1 MKRRRKKLMVII
13 PVAVVCVAGAGTV
26 GYFKVAHTKP
36 AQNVTVQAQSA
47 EAKKG
52 NLSKTIVGTGNLELA
67 EAEDQDAPSGL
78 EISEVMVESGDE
90 VKEGDVLA
98 VVDESSILEAMEQVQ
113 EEISQLDESIQEY
126 QDSDEENVIESS
138 VSGRVKKINVS
149 AGSDV
154 SDTMVSDG
162 ALMVLSLDGKMAVS
176 LSGVSGVSAGDS
188 VTVTLSS
195 GAQVTGTVDSVSGKD
210 CVVTLTDNGT
220 TYGDKVTVTDSSG
233 QELGSG
239 ELTIHEPLEITGTSG
254 TVSAVDV
261 SENASVSEGT
271 TLLTLEGSANE
282 TQYQELLAKRE
293 ARTAT
298 LKKLIQLKADPEIKA
313 EISGTVQSV
322 NVSAGSSTTTDS
334 SGSSSGSSSSGSSG
348 SGKTVSQMSYVRSG
362 NDTTAG
368 NAVQLISLGSTT
380 ASEADTS
387 VVRCSDTGEAVSS
400 DNMTDISDSAVN
412 DQETGETE
420 EVISLQSDSEQ
431 EAEAVALSS
440 SDTDFSSDADGE
452 EDSSNED
459 TSETSTALQFAIATE
474 GSSTSSTLVIAAP
487 VTGQTPVTSVNA
499 SDGSYTGSVAWNPG
513 DDSFQEKTVYQA
525 VVSLTAG
532 DGYVFRSDS
541 ISAIALG
548 TVSGVSVSQDGKNMS
563 FQITFPET
571 AAQAEEIKKDDSGDG
586 KDPDPADNGENT
598 DDNKDHDA
606 DQSKDTDQITDGTNA
621 ASGNTSDQNS
631 SGSDSSDGK
640 STADNGTDSTS
651 ENNGT
656 DGAAAQSGNDSQT
669 GNNTASGNSAGTSAS
684 VNSASGTSAGASQ
697 TSDTQ
702 ETDSSTSGTELS
714 ASEYST
720 DVALFTISPDD
731 TMTLEVSVDELD
743 INSVEIGQEAVVT
756 FDAIED
762 EEFTGEVTEIGNT
775 ASVNGGVAKY
785 TVSVSV
791 PKDEEMKQ
799 GMNASATI
807 TIENRENVIT
817 IPVNALQEK
826 GDKVFVY
833 TEKDEDGN
841 LSGETEVTT
850 GLSDGTTVEITEGL
864 SEGDT
869 VYYNKSG
876 NTDSGSGNAS
886 GMPDGMGDFGDMSG
900 GPGGNSDSGNSGGP
914 GGNGGGPGGSGSSG
928 GNGGGTPPNM

>member
-1 MKRRRKKLMVII
+1 MAYLEVEGMKRRRKKIMLII
-13 PVAVVCVAGAGTV
+13 PAAVICVAGAGTV

-36 AQNVTVQAQSA
+36 VQNVTAQAQSA

-90 VKEGDVLA
+90 VKEGDALA

-113 EEISQLDESIQEY
+113 DEISQLDESIQEY

-149 AGSDV
+149 AGSDL
-154 SDTMVSDG
+154 SDIMVSDG

-195 GAQVTGTVDSVSGKD
+195 GTQVTGTVDSASGED

-220 TYGDKVTVTDSSG
+220 TYGDTVIVTDSSG

-254 TVSAVDV
+254 TVSAVNV

-334 SGSSSGSSSSGSSG
+334 SSGSSSGSSSSGSSG
-348 SGKTVSQMSYVRSG
+348 SGKTVSQMSYVVSG
-362 NDTTAG
+362 SDTTAG

-380 ASEADTS
+380 SIAAIEANVNAS
-387 VVRCSDTGEAVSS
+387 VVRCSDTGAAVSS
-400 DNMTDISDSAVN
+400 DSVTNIADSN
-412 DQETGETE
+412 LNSQETGETE
-420 EVISLQSDSEQ
+420 EIISLQTDTEQ
-431 EAEAVALSS
+431 QAEAVALAS
-440 SDTDFSSDADGE
+440 SDTDFSSDVGGE
-452 EDSSNED
+452 GDSSGEN
-459 TSETSTALQFAIATE
+459 TSETSTTLQFAIATE
-474 GSSTSSTLVIAAP
+474 GTSTASSLVIAAP
-487 VTGQTPVTSVNA
+487 VTGQTPVTSVSA
-499 SDGSYTGSVAWNPG
+499 TDGSYTGTVAWNPG

-525 VVSLTAG
+525 VVTLTAG
-532 DGYVFRSDS
+532 DGYVFQAGSVS
-541 ISAIALG
+541 GITLG
-548 TVSGVSVSQDGKNMS
+548 TVSGICVSQDGKSMS

-571 AAQAEEIKKDDSGDG
+571 AAETEDIKKDDSGDG
-586 KDPDPADNGENT
+586 KTSDSTDNGKNA
-598 DDNKDHDA
+598 DDNKDNDA
-606 DQSKDTDQITDGTNA
+606 DQITDRAAGQTGNNSGQNGTG
-621 ASGNTSDQNS
+621 STSSN
-631 SGSDSSDGK
+631 GKDSSD
-640 STADNGTDSTS
+640 NGTNSTS
-651 ENNGT
+651 ETNGNST
-656 DGAAAQSGNDSQT
+656 QSGNDQ
-669 GNNTASGNSAGTSAS
+669 SGNGAGTSA
-684 VNSASGTSAGASQ
+684 NNISGSSSGASQ
-697 TSDTQ
+697 TEDTQ
-702 ETDSSTSGTELS
+702 ETDSSASTSGTELS
-714 ASEYST
+714 TSEYST

-743 INSVEIGQEAVVT
+743 INSVEIGQEAAVT

-762 EEFTGEVTEIGNT
+762 KEFTGEVTEIGNT

-826 GDKVFVY
+826 GNKVFVY

-876 NTDSGSGNAS
+876 NTDSGSGNDS

-928 GNGGGTPPNM
+928 GNGGGTSPNM

>member
-36 AQNVTVQAQSA
+36 VQNVTVQAQSA

-176 LSGVSGVSAGDS
+176 LSGVSGVFVGDS

-195 GAQVTGTVDSVSGKD
+195 GTQVTGTVDSVSGKD

-220 TYGDKVTVTDSSG
+220 TYGDTVTVTDSSG

-254 TVSAVDV
+254 TVSAVNV

-334 SGSSSGSSSSGSSG
+334 SSGSSSGSSG
-348 SGKTVSQMSYVRSG
+348 SGKTVSQMSYVVSG
-362 NDTTAG
+362 S
-368 NAVQLISLGSTT
+368 V
-380 ASEADTS
+380 S
-387 VVRCSDTGEAVSS
+387 VVRCSDTGAAVSS
-400 DNMTDISDSAVN
+400 DSVTDISESDMNS
-412 DQETGETE
+412 QEAGET
-420 EVISLQSDSEQ
+420 DTEQ
-431 EAEAVALSS
+431 QTEIVALAS
-440 SDTDFSSDADGE
+440 SDAYFSSDVDGE
-452 EDSSNED
+452 EDSSGED
-459 TSETSTALQFAIATE
+459 TAETSTTLQFAIATE
-474 GSSTSSTLVIAAP
+474 GTSTASSLVIAAP
-487 VTGQTPVTSVNA
+487 VTGQMPVTSVSA
-499 SDGSYTGSVAWNPG
+499 TDGSYTGTVAWNPG
-513 DDSFQEKTVYQA
+513 DGSFQEKTVYQA
-525 VVSLTAG
+525 VVTLTAG
-532 DGYVFRSDS
+532 DGYVFQAGS
-541 ISAIALG
+541 ISQIALG
-548 TVSGVSVSQDGKNMS
+548 TVSGISVSQDGKSMS

-571 AAQAEEIKKDDSGDG
+571 AAAEDIKKDDSGNGNDSTTDG
-586 KDPDPADNGENT
+586 KST
-598 DDNKDHDA
+598 DDNKDNDA
-606 DQSKDTDQITDGTNA
+606 DQVTDGA
-621 ASGNTSDQNS
+621 DGQSGT
-631 SGSDSSDGK
+631 DS
-640 STADNGTDSTS
+640 ADNGTDS
-651 ENNGT
+651 
-656 DGAAAQSGNDSQT
+656 
-669 GNNTASGNSAGTSAS
+669 ASGNSGTDGNSTQSGNNQSGGSAASGNSGGTSVS
-684 VNSASGTSAGASQ
+684 DASGSSSSASQ
-697 TSDTQ
+697 TGDC
-702 ETDSSTSGTELS
+702 
-714 ASEYST
+714 
-720 DVALFTISPDD
+720 
-731 TMTLEVSVDELD
+731 
-743 INSVEIGQEAVVT
+743 QEAVVT

-807 TIENRENVIT
+807 TIENCENVIT

-876 NTDSGSGNAS
+876 NTDSGNGNDS

-914 GGNGGGPGGSGSSG
+914 GGNGGGPGGSGNSG

>member
-36 AQNVTVQAQSA
+36 VQNVTVQAQSA

-176 LSGVSGVSAGDS
+176 LSGVSGVSVGDS
-188 VTVTLSS
+188 VTVILSS
-195 GAQVTGTVDSVSGKD
+195 GTQVTGTVDSVSGKD

-220 TYGDKVTVTDSSG
+220 TYGDTVTVTDSSG

-254 TVSAVDV
+254 TVSAVNV

-334 SGSSSGSSSSGSSG
+334 SSGSSSGSSG
-348 SGKTVSQMSYVRSG
+348 SGKTVSQMSYVVSG
-362 NDTTAG
+362 S
-368 NAVQLISLGSTT
+368 V
-380 ASEADTS
+380 S
-387 VVRCSDTGEAVSS
+387 VVRCSDTGAAVSS
-400 DNMTDISDSAVN
+400 DSVTDISESDMNS
-412 DQETGETE
+412 QEAGET
-420 EVISLQSDSEQ
+420 DTEQ
-431 EAEAVALSS
+431 QTEIVALAS
-440 SDTDFSSDADGE
+440 SDAYFSSDVDGE
-452 EDSSNED
+452 EDSSGED
-459 TSETSTALQFAIATE
+459 TAETSTTLQFAIATE
-474 GSSTSSTLVIAAP
+474 GTSTASSLVIAAP
-487 VTGQTPVTSVNA
+487 VTGQMPVTSVSA
-499 SDGSYTGSVAWNPG
+499 TDGSYTGTVAWNPG
-513 DDSFQEKTVYQA
+513 DGSFQEKTVYQA
-525 VVSLTAG
+525 VVTLTAG
-532 DGYVFRSDS
+532 DGYVFQAGS
-541 ISAIALG
+541 ISQIVLG
-548 TVSGVSVSQDGKNMS
+548 TVSGISVSQDGKSMS

-571 AAQAEEIKKDDSGDG
+571 AAAEDIKKDDSGNGNDSTTDG
-586 KDPDPADNGENT
+586 KST
-598 DDNKDHDA
+598 DDNKDNDA
-606 DQSKDTDQITDGTNA
+606 DQVTDGA
-621 ASGNTSDQNS
+621 DGQSGT
-631 SGSDSSDGK
+631 DS
-640 STADNGTDSTS
+640 ADNGTDS
-651 ENNGT
+651 
-656 DGAAAQSGNDSQT
+656 
-669 GNNTASGNSAGTSAS
+669 ASGNSGTDGNSTQSGNNQSGGSAASGNSGGTSVS
-684 VNSASGTSAGASQ
+684 DASGSSSGASQ
-697 TSDTQ
+697 TGDSQ

-785 TVSVSV
+785 TVSISV

-876 NTDSGSGNAS
+876 NTDSGNGNDS

-914 GGNGGGPGGSGSSG
+914 GGSGNSG

>member
-36 AQNVTVQAQSA
+36 VQNVTVQAQSA

-162 ALMVLSLDGKMAVS
+162 ALMVLSLNGKMAVS
-176 LSGVSGVSAGDS
+176 LSGVSGVSVGDS

-195 GAQVTGTVDSVSGKD
+195 GTQVTGTVDSVSGKD

-220 TYGDKVTVTDSSG
+220 TYGDTVTVTDSSG

-254 TVSAVDV
+254 TVSAVNV

-334 SGSSSGSSSSGSSG
+334 SSGSSSGSSG
-348 SGKTVSQMSYVRSG
+348 SGKTVSQMSYVVSG
-362 NDTTAG
+362 S
-368 NAVQLISLGSTT
+368 V
-380 ASEADTS
+380 S
-387 VVRCSDTGEAVSS
+387 VVRCSDTGAAVSS
-400 DNMTDISDSAVN
+400 DSVTDISESDMNS
-412 DQETGETE
+412 QEAGET
-420 EVISLQSDSEQ
+420 DTEQ
-431 EAEAVALSS
+431 QTEIVALAS
-440 SDTDFSSDADGE
+440 SDAYFSSDVDGE
-452 EDSSNED
+452 EDSSGED
-459 TSETSTALQFAIATE
+459 TAETSTTLQFVIATE
-474 GSSTSSTLVIAAP
+474 GTSTASSLVIAAP
-487 VTGQTPVTSVNA
+487 VTGQMPVTSVSA
-499 SDGSYTGSVAWNPG
+499 TDGSYTGTVAWNPG
-513 DDSFQEKTVYQA
+513 DGSFQEKTVYQA
-525 VVSLTAG
+525 VVTLTAG
-532 DGYVFRSDS
+532 DGYVFQAGS
-541 ISAIALG
+541 ISQIALG
-548 TVSGVSVSQDGKNMS
+548 TVSGISVSQDGKSMS

-571 AAQAEEIKKDDSGDG
+571 AAAEDIKKDDSGNGNDSTTDG
-586 KDPDPADNGENT
+586 KST
-598 DDNKDHDA
+598 DDNKDNDA
-606 DQSKDTDQITDGTNA
+606 DQVTDGA
-621 ASGNTSDQNS
+621 DGQSGT
-631 SGSDSSDGK
+631 DS
-640 STADNGTDSTS
+640 ADNGTDS
-651 ENNGT
+651 
-656 DGAAAQSGNDSQT
+656 
-669 GNNTASGNSAGTSAS
+669 ASGNSGTDGNSTQSGNNQSGGSAASGNSGGTSVS
-684 VNSASGTSAGASQ
+684 DASGSSSGASQ
-697 TSDTQ
+697 TGDSQ

-876 NTDSGSGNAS
+876 NTDSGNGNDS

-900 GPGGNSDSGNSGGP
+900 GPGGNSDSGNSVGP
-914 GGNGGGPGGSGSSG
+914 GGNGGGPGGSGNSG

>member
-1 MKRRRKKLMVII
+1 MKRRRKKIMLII
-13 PVAVVCVAGAGTV
+13 PAAVICVAGAGTV

-36 AQNVTVQAQSA
+36 VQNVTAQAQSA

-113 EEISQLDESIQEY
+113 DEISQLDESIQEY

-149 AGSDV
+149 AGSDL
-154 SDTMVSDG
+154 SDIMVSDG

-195 GAQVTGTVDSVSGKD
+195 GTQVTGTVDSASGED

-220 TYGDKVTVTDSSG
+220 TYGDTVIVTDSSG

-254 TVSAVDV
+254 TVSAVNV
-261 SENASVSEGT
+261 SENANVSEGT

-334 SGSSSGSSSSGSSG
+334 SSGSSSGSSSSGSSG
-348 SGKTVSQMSYVRSG
+348 SGKTVSQMSYVVSG
-362 NDTTAG
+362 SDTTAG

-380 ASEADTS
+380 SIAAIEANVNASM
-387 VVRCSDTGEAVSS
+387 VRCSDTGAAVSS
-400 DNMTDISDSAVN
+400 DSVTNIADSN
-412 DQETGETE
+412 LNSQETGETE
-420 EVISLQSDSEQ
+420 EIISLQTDTEQ
-431 EAEAVALSS
+431 QAEAVALAS
-440 SDTDFSSDADGE
+440 SDTDFSSDVGGE
-452 EDSSNED
+452 GDSSGEN
-459 TSETSTALQFAIATE
+459 TSETSTTLQFAIATE
-474 GSSTSSTLVIAAP
+474 GTSTASSLVIAAP
-487 VTGQTPVTSVNA
+487 VTGQTPVTSVSA
-499 SDGSYTGSVAWNPG
+499 TDGSYTGTMAWNPG

-525 VVSLTAG
+525 VVTLTAG
-532 DGYVFRSDS
+532 DGYVFQAGSVS
-541 ISAIALG
+541 GITLG
-548 TVSGVSVSQDGKNMS
+548 TVSGICVSQDGKSMS

-571 AAQAEEIKKDDSGDG
+571 AAETEDIKKDDSGDG
-586 KDPDPADNGENT
+586 KTSDSTDNGKNA
-598 DDNKDHDA
+598 DDNKDNDA
-606 DQSKDTDQITDGTNA
+606 DQITDRAAGQTGNNSGQNGTG
-621 ASGNTSDQNS
+621 STSSN
-631 SGSDSSDGK
+631 GKDSSD
-640 STADNGTDSTS
+640 NGTNSTS
-651 ENNGT
+651 ETNGNST
-656 DGAAAQSGNDSQT
+656 QSGNDQ
-669 GNNTASGNSAGTSAS
+669 SGNGAGTSA
-684 VNSASGTSAGASQ
+684 NNISGSSSGASQ
-697 TSDTQ
+697 TEDTQ
-702 ETDSSTSGTELS
+702 ETDSSASTSGTELS
-714 ASEYST
+714 TSEYST

-743 INSVEIGQEAVVT
+743 INSVEIGQEAAVT

-762 EEFTGEVTEIGNT
+762 KEFTGEVTEIGNT

-817 IPVNALQEK
+817 IPINALQEK
-826 GDKVFVY
+826 GNKVFVY

-876 NTDSGSGNAS
+876 NTDSGSGNDS

>member
-36 AQNVTVQAQSA
+36 VQNVTVQAQSA

-176 LSGVSGVSAGDS
+176 LSGVSGVSVGDS

-195 GAQVTGTVDSVSGKD
+195 GTQVTGTVDSVSGKD

-220 TYGDKVTVTDSSG
+220 TYGDTVTVTDSSG

-254 TVSAVDV
+254 TVSAVNV

-334 SGSSSGSSSSGSSG
+334 SSGSSSGSSG
-348 SGKTVSQMSYVRSG
+348 SGKTVSQMSYVVSG
-362 NDTTAG
+362 S
-368 NAVQLISLGSTT
+368 V
-380 ASEADTS
+380 S
-387 VVRCSDTGEAVSS
+387 VVRCSDTGAAVSS
-400 DNMTDISDSAVN
+400 DSVTDISESDMNS
-412 DQETGETE
+412 QEAGET
-420 EVISLQSDSEQ
+420 DTEQ
-431 EAEAVALSS
+431 QTEIVALAS
-440 SDTDFSSDADGE
+440 SDAYFSSDVDGE
-452 EDSSNED
+452 EDSSGED
-459 TSETSTALQFAIATE
+459 TAETSTTLQFAIATE
-474 GSSTSSTLVIAAP
+474 GTSTASSLVIAAP
-487 VTGQTPVTSVNA
+487 VTGQMPVTSVSA
-499 SDGSYTGSVAWNPG
+499 TDGSYTGTVAWNPG
-513 DDSFQEKTVYQA
+513 DGSFQEKTVYQA
-525 VVSLTAG
+525 VVTLTAG
-532 DGYVFRSDS
+532 DGYVFQAGS
-541 ISAIALG
+541 ISQIALG
-548 TVSGVSVSQDGKNMS
+548 TVSGISVSQDGKSMS

-571 AAQAEEIKKDDSGDG
+571 AAAEDIKKDDSGNGNDSTTDG
-586 KDPDPADNGENT
+586 KST
-598 DDNKDHDA
+598 DDNKDNDA
-606 DQSKDTDQITDGTNA
+606 DQVTDGA
-621 ASGNTSDQNS
+621 DGQSGT
-631 SGSDSSDGK
+631 DS
-640 STADNGTDSTS
+640 ADNGTDS
-651 ENNGT
+651 
-656 DGAAAQSGNDSQT
+656 
-669 GNNTASGNSAGTSAS
+669 ASGNSGTDGNSTQSGNNQSGGSAASGNSGGTSVS
-684 VNSASGTSAGASQ
+684 DASGSSSGASQ
-697 TSDTQ
+697 TG
-702 ETDSSTSGTELS
+702 DS
-714 ASEYST
+714 
-720 DVALFTISPDD
+720 
-731 TMTLEVSVDELD
+731 
-743 INSVEIGQEAVVT
+743 QEAVVT
-756 FDAIED
+756 FDAIEE

-876 NTDSGSGNAS
+876 NTDSGNGNDS

-914 GGNGGGPGGSGSSG
+914 GGNGGGPGGSGNSG

>member
-1 MKRRRKKLMVII
+1 MAYLEVEGMKRRRKKIMLII
-13 PVAVVCVAGAGTV
+13 PAAVICVAGAGTV

-36 AQNVTVQAQSA
+36 VQNVTAQAQSA

-113 EEISQLDESIQEY
+113 DEISQLDESIQEY

-149 AGSDV
+149 AGSDL
-154 SDTMVSDG
+154 SDIMVSDG

-195 GAQVTGTVDSVSGKD
+195 GTQVTGTVDSASGED

-220 TYGDKVTVTDSSG
+220 TYGDTVIVTDSSG

-239 ELTIHEPLEITGTSG
+239 ELTIHEPLEITGTSD
-254 TVSAVDV
+254 TVSAVNV

-334 SGSSSGSSSSGSSG
+334 SSGSSSGSSSSGSSG
-348 SGKTVSQMSYVRSG
+348 SGKTVSQMSYVVSG
-362 NDTTAG
+362 SDTTAG

-380 ASEADTS
+380 SIVAIEANVNAS
-387 VVRCSDTGEAVSS
+387 VVRCSDTGAAVSS
-400 DNMTDISDSAVN
+400 DSVTNIADSN
-412 DQETGETE
+412 LNSQETGETE
-420 EVISLQSDSEQ
+420 EIISLQTDTEQ
-431 EAEAVALSS
+431 QAEAVALAS
-440 SDTDFSSDADGE
+440 SDTDFSSDVGGE
-452 EDSSNED
+452 GDSSGEN
-459 TSETSTALQFAIATE
+459 TSETSTTLQFAIATE
-474 GSSTSSTLVIAAP
+474 GTSTASSLVIAAP
-487 VTGQTPVTSVNA
+487 VTGQTPVTSVSA
-499 SDGSYTGSVAWNPG
+499 TDGSYTGTVAWNPG

-525 VVSLTAG
+525 VVTLTAG
-532 DGYVFRSDS
+532 DGYVFQARSVS
-541 ISAIALG
+541 GITLE
-548 TVSGVSVSQDGKNMS
+548 TVSGICVSQDGKSMS

-571 AAQAEEIKKDDSGDG
+571 AAETEDIKKDDSGDG
-586 KDPDPADNGENT
+586 KTSDSTDNGKNA
-598 DDNKDHDA
+598 DDNKDNDA
-606 DQSKDTDQITDGTNA
+606 DQITDRAAGQTGNNSGQNGTG
-621 ASGNTSDQNS
+621 STSSN
-631 SGSDSSDGK
+631 GKDSSD
-640 STADNGTDSTS
+640 NGTNSTS
-651 ENNGT
+651 ETNGNST
-656 DGAAAQSGNDSQT
+656 QSGNDQ
-669 GNNTASGNSAGTSAS
+669 SGNGAGTSA
-684 VNSASGTSAGASQ
+684 NNISGSSSGASQ
-697 TSDTQ
+697 TEDTQ
-702 ETDSSTSGTELS
+702 ETDSSASTSGTELS
-714 ASEYST
+714 TSEYST

-743 INSVEIGQEAVVT
+743 INSVEIGQEAAVT

-762 EEFTGEVTEIGNT
+762 KEFTGEVTEIGNT

-826 GDKVFVY
+826 GNKVFVY

-876 NTDSGSGNAS
+876 NTDSGSGNDS
-886 GMPDGMGDFGDMSG
+886 GMLDGMGDFGDMSG

>member
-1 MKRRRKKLMVII
+1 MKRRRKRLMVII
-13 PVAVVCVAGAGTV
+13 PVAAVCVAGAGTV

-36 AQNVTVQAQSA
+36 AQKTAAETQSA

-52 NLSKTIVGTGNLELA
+52 NLSKTIVGTGNLDLA

-78 EISEVMVESGDE
+78 EISEVMAESGDQ

-113 EEISQLDESIQEY
+113 SEISELDESIREY
-126 QDSDEENVIESS
+126 QDSDEENVIEAS

-176 LSGVSGVSAGDS
+176 LNGVSGISAGDS

-195 GAQVTGTVDSVSGKD
+195 GTQVTGTVDSVSGKE
-210 CVVTLTDNGT
+210 CMVTLTDNGT
-220 TYGDKVTVTDSSG
+220 TYGDTVTVTDTSG
-233 QELGSG
+233 KELGSG
-239 ELTIHEPLEITGTSG
+239 ELVIHEPLEITGTSG
-254 TVSAVDV
+254 TVSAVNV

-322 NVSAGSSTTTDS
+322 NISAGSNTSTDS
-334 SGSSSGSSSSGSSG
+334 SGSSSNSSSSGSSG
-348 SGKTVSQMSYVRSG
+348 SGKTVSQMSYTGSG
-362 NDTTAG
+362 SDTAEKG
-368 NAVQLISLGSTT
+368 AVQLITLSSTAT
-380 ASEADTS
+380 AGKNAG
-387 VVRCSDTGEAVSS
+387 VVRCSDTGESVS
-400 DNMTDISDSAVN
+400 
-412 DQETGETE
+412 
-420 EVISLQSDSEQ
+420 L
-431 EAEAVALSS
+431 
-440 SDTDFSSDADGE
+440 SDADISSDVEGE
-452 EDSSNED
+452 EDSFNED
-459 TSETSTALQFAIATE
+459 AAETATALQFTIVQE
-474 GSSTSSTLVIAAP
+474 GTGTASSLVITAP
-487 VTGQTPVTSVNA
+487 VTGQTPVTSVSA
-499 SDGSYTGSVAWNPG
+499 EDGSYTGTVTWNPG
-513 DDSFQEKTVYQA
+513 DDNFREKTVYQA

-532 DGYVFRSDS
+532 DGYAFQADS
-541 ISAIALG
+541 ISGITLG
-548 TVSGVSVSQDGKNMS
+548 TVSGISVSQDGKSIS

-571 AAQAEEIKKDDSGDG
+571 AAVAEDVKKEDSGNEN
-586 KDPDPADNGENT
+586 PDTADNGSSTDNDTDGNSDGTDSQQGSDSGQDDKDPTSSNENT
-598 DDNKDHDA
+598 PVVNGTDSSGEGEGTGVNSAQSGK
-606 DQSKDTDQITDGTNA
+606 DQSGNNA
-621 ASGNTSDQNS
+621 ASGNSVGTSVNNISGS
-631 SGSDSSDGK
+631 SSDSS
-640 STADNGTDSTS
+640 
-651 ENNGT
+651 
-656 DGAAAQSGNDSQT
+656 Q
-669 GNNTASGNSAGTSAS
+669 AGE
-684 VNSASGTSAGASQ
+684 
-697 TSDTQ
+697 TQ
-702 ETDSSTSGTELS
+702 ETGSSSTTSGTELS

-743 INSVEIGQEAVVT
+743 INSVEIGQEAEIT
-756 FDAIED
+756 FDAIE
-762 EEFTGEVTEIGNT
+762 EKEFTGEVTEIGNT
-775 ASVNGGVAKY
+775 AAVNGGVAKY

-817 IPVNALQEK
+817 IPVNTLQEK
-826 GDKVFVY
+826 GEKAFVY
-833 TEKDEDGN
+833 TEKDDEGN

-850 GLSDGTTVEITEGL
+850 GLSDGSTVEITEGL

-869 VYYNKSG
+869 VYYNKTG
-876 NTDSGSGNAS
+876 NTDSGNSSDS
-886 GMPDGMGDFGDMSG
+886 GMPGEMDGMNG
-900 GPGGNSDSGNSGGP
+900 GPGGNSDSENGGGP
-914 GGNGGGPGGSGSSG
+914 GGNGGPGGG
-928 GNGGGTPPNM
+928 GNSGGGGTPPNM

>member
-36 AQNVTVQAQSA
+36 VQNVTVQAQSA

-162 ALMVLSLDGKMAVS
+162 ALMVLSLNGKMAVS
-176 LSGVSGVSAGDS
+176 LSGVSGVSVGDS

-195 GAQVTGTVDSVSGKD
+195 GTQVTGTVDSVSGKD

-220 TYGDKVTVTDSSG
+220 TYGDTVTVTDSSG

-254 TVSAVDV
+254 TVSAVNV

-334 SGSSSGSSSSGSSG
+334 SSGSSSGSSG
-348 SGKTVSQMSYVRSG
+348 SGKTVSQMSYVVSG
-362 NDTTAG
+362 S
-368 NAVQLISLGSTT
+368 V
-380 ASEADTS
+380 S
-387 VVRCSDTGEAVSS
+387 VVRCSDTGAAVSS
-400 DNMTDISDSAVN
+400 DSVTDISESDMNS
-412 DQETGETE
+412 QEAGET
-420 EVISLQSDSEQ
+420 DTEQ
-431 EAEAVALSS
+431 QTEIVALAS
-440 SDTDFSSDADGE
+440 SDAYFSSDVDGE
-452 EDSSNED
+452 EDSSGED
-459 TSETSTALQFAIATE
+459 TAETSTTLQFAIATE
-474 GSSTSSTLVIAAP
+474 GTSTASSLVIAAP
-487 VTGQTPVTSVNA
+487 VTGQMPVTSVSA
-499 SDGSYTGSVAWNPG
+499 TDGSYTGTVAWNPG
-513 DDSFQEKTVYQA
+513 DGSFQEKTVYQA
-525 VVSLTAG
+525 VVTLTAG
-532 DGYVFRSDS
+532 DGYVFQAGS
-541 ISAIALG
+541 ISQIALG
-548 TVSGVSVSQDGKNMS
+548 TVSGISVSQDGKSMS

-571 AAQAEEIKKDDSGDG
+571 AAAEDIKKDDSGNGNDSTTDG
-586 KDPDPADNGENT
+586 KST
-598 DDNKDHDA
+598 DDNKDNDA
-606 DQSKDTDQITDGTNA
+606 DQVTDGA
-621 ASGNTSDQNS
+621 DGQSGT
-631 SGSDSSDGK
+631 DS
-640 STADNGTDSTS
+640 ADNGTDS
-651 ENNGT
+651 
-656 DGAAAQSGNDSQT
+656 
-669 GNNTASGNSAGTSAS
+669 ASGNSGTDGNSTQSGNNQSGGSAASGNSGGTSVS
-684 VNSASGTSAGASQ
+684 DASGSSSGASQ
-697 TSDTQ
+697 TGDSQ

-876 NTDSGSGNAS
+876 NTDSGNGNDS

-900 GPGGNSDSGNSGGP
+900 GPGGNSDSGNSVGP
-914 GGNGGGPGGSGSSG
+914 GGNGGGPGESGNSG

>member
-36 AQNVTVQAQSA
+36 VQNVTVQAQSA

-98 VVDESSILEAMEQVQ
+98 VVYESSILEAMEQVQ

-162 ALMVLSLDGKMAVS
+162 ALMVLSLNGKMAVS
-176 LSGVSGVSAGDS
+176 LSGVSGVSVGDS

-195 GAQVTGTVDSVSGKD
+195 GTQVTGTVDSVSGKD

-220 TYGDKVTVTDSSG
+220 TYGDTVTVTDSSG

-254 TVSAVDV
+254 TVSAVNV

-334 SGSSSGSSSSGSSG
+334 SSGSSSGSSG
-348 SGKTVSQMSYVRSG
+348 SGKTVSQMSYVVSG
-362 NDTTAG
+362 S
-368 NAVQLISLGSTT
+368 V
-380 ASEADTS
+380 S
-387 VVRCSDTGEAVSS
+387 VVRCSDTGAAVSS
-400 DNMTDISDSAVN
+400 DSVTDISESDMNS
-412 DQETGETE
+412 QEAGET
-420 EVISLQSDSEQ
+420 DTEQ
-431 EAEAVALSS
+431 QTEIVALAS
-440 SDTDFSSDADGE
+440 SDAYFSSDVDGE
-452 EDSSNED
+452 EDSSGED
-459 TSETSTALQFAIATE
+459 TAETSTTLQFAIATE
-474 GSSTSSTLVIAAP
+474 GTSTASSLVIAAP
-487 VTGQTPVTSVNA
+487 VTGQMPVTSVSA
-499 SDGSYTGSVAWNPG
+499 TDGSYTGTVAWNPG
-513 DDSFQEKTVYQA
+513 DGSFQEKTVYQA
-525 VVSLTAG
+525 VVTLTAG
-532 DGYVFRSDS
+532 DGYVFQAGS
-541 ISAIALG
+541 ISQIALG
-548 TVSGVSVSQDGKNMS
+548 TVSGISVSQDGKSMS

-571 AAQAEEIKKDDSGDG
+571 AAAEDIKKDDSGNGNDSTTDG
-586 KDPDPADNGENT
+586 KST
-598 DDNKDHDA
+598 DDNKDNDA
-606 DQSKDTDQITDGTNA
+606 DQVTDGA
-621 ASGNTSDQNS
+621 DGQSGT
-631 SGSDSSDGK
+631 DS
-640 STADNGTDSTS
+640 ADNGTDS
-651 ENNGT
+651 
-656 DGAAAQSGNDSQT
+656 
-669 GNNTASGNSAGTSAS
+669 ASGNSGTDGNSTQSGNNQSGGSAASGNSGGTSVS
-684 VNSASGTSAGASQ
+684 DASGSSSGASQ
-697 TSDTQ
+697 TGDSQ

-743 INSVEIGQEAVVT
+743 INSVEIGQEAAVT

-762 EEFTGEVTEIGNT
+762 KEFTGEVTEIGNT

-876 NTDSGSGNAS
+876 NTDSGNGNDS

-914 GGNGGGPGGSGSSG
+914 GGNGGGPGGSGNSG

>member
-1 MKRRRKKLMVII
+1 MAYLEVEGMKRRRKKIMLII
-13 PVAVVCVAGAGTV
+13 PAAVICVAGAGTV

-36 AQNVTVQAQSA
+36 VQNVTAQAQSA

-113 EEISQLDESIQEY
+113 DEISQLDESIQEY

-149 AGSDV
+149 AGSDL
-154 SDTMVSDG
+154 SDIMVSDG

-195 GAQVTGTVDSVSGKD
+195 GTQVTGTVDSASGED

-220 TYGDKVTVTDSSG
+220 TYGDTVIVTDSSG

-254 TVSAVDV
+254 TVSAVNV

-334 SGSSSGSSSSGSSG
+334 SSGSSSGSSSSGSSG
-348 SGKTVSQMSYVRSG
+348 SGKTVSQMSYVVSG
-362 NDTTAG
+362 SDTTAG

-380 ASEADTS
+380 SIAAIEANVNAS
-387 VVRCSDTGEAVSS
+387 VVRCSDTGAAVSS
-400 DNMTDISDSAVN
+400 DSVTNIADSN
-412 DQETGETE
+412 LNSQETGETE
-420 EVISLQSDSEQ
+420 EIISLQTDTEQ
-431 EAEAVALSS
+431 QAEAVALAS
-440 SDTDFSSDADGE
+440 SDTDFSSDVGGE
-452 EDSSNED
+452 GDSSGEN
-459 TSETSTALQFAIATE
+459 TSETSTTLQFSIATE
-474 GSSTSSTLVIAAP
+474 DTSTASSLVIAAP
-487 VTGQTPVTSVNA
+487 VTGQTPVTSVSA
-499 SDGSYTGSVAWNPG
+499 TDGSYTGTVAWNPG

-525 VVSLTAG
+525 VVTLTAG
-532 DGYVFRSDS
+532 DGYVFQAGSVS
-541 ISAIALG
+541 GITLG
-548 TVSGVSVSQDGKNMS
+548 TVSGICVSQDGKSMS

-571 AAQAEEIKKDDSGDG
+571 AAETEDIKKDDSGDG
-586 KDPDPADNGENT
+586 KTSDSTDNGKNA
-598 DDNKDHDA
+598 DDNKDNDA
-606 DQSKDTDQITDGTNA
+606 DQITDRAAGQTGNNSGQNGTG
-621 ASGNTSDQNS
+621 STSSN
-631 SGSDSSDGK
+631 GKDSSD
-640 STADNGTDSTS
+640 NGTNSTS
-651 ENNGT
+651 ETNGNST
-656 DGAAAQSGNDSQT
+656 QSGNDQ
-669 GNNTASGNSAGTSAS
+669 SGNGAGTSA
-684 VNSASGTSAGASQ
+684 NNISGSSSGASQ
-697 TSDTQ
+697 TEDTQ
-702 ETDSSTSGTELS
+702 ETDSSASTSGTELS
-714 ASEYST
+714 TSEYST

-743 INSVEIGQEAVVT
+743 INSVEIGQEAAVT

-762 EEFTGEVTEIGNT
+762 KEFTGEVTEIGNT

-826 GDKVFVY
+826 GNKVFVY

-876 NTDSGSGNAS
+876 NTDSGSGNDS

>member
-36 AQNVTVQAQSA
+36 VQNVTVQAQSA

-176 LSGVSGVSAGDS
+176 LSGVSGVSVGDS

-195 GAQVTGTVDSVSGKD
+195 GTQVTGTVDSVSGKD

-220 TYGDKVTVTDSSG
+220 TYGDTVTVTDSSG

-254 TVSAVDV
+254 TVSAVNV

-334 SGSSSGSSSSGSSG
+334 SNGSSSGSSG
-348 SGKTVSQMSYVRSG
+348 SGKTVSQMSYVVSG
-362 NDTTAG
+362 S
-368 NAVQLISLGSTT
+368 V
-380 ASEADTS
+380 S
-387 VVRCSDTGEAVSS
+387 VVRCSDTGAAVSS
-400 DNMTDISDSAVN
+400 DSVTDISESDMNS
-412 DQETGETE
+412 QEAGET
-420 EVISLQSDSEQ
+420 DTEQ
-431 EAEAVALSS
+431 QTEIVALAS
-440 SDTDFSSDADGE
+440 SDAYFSSDVDGE
-452 EDSSNED
+452 EDSSGED
-459 TSETSTALQFAIATE
+459 TAETSTTLQFAIATE
-474 GSSTSSTLVIAAP
+474 GTSTASSLVIAAP
-487 VTGQTPVTSVNA
+487 VTGQMPVTSVSA
-499 SDGSYTGSVAWNPG
+499 TDGSYTGTVAWNPG
-513 DDSFQEKTVYQA
+513 DGSFQEKTVYQA
-525 VVSLTAG
+525 VVTLTAG
-532 DGYVFRSDS
+532 DGYVFQAGS
-541 ISAIALG
+541 ISQIALG
-548 TVSGVSVSQDGKNMS
+548 TVSGISVSQDGKSMS

-571 AAQAEEIKKDDSGDG
+571 AAAEDIKKDDSGNGNDSTTDG
-586 KDPDPADNGENT
+586 KST
-598 DDNKDHDA
+598 DDNKDNDA
-606 DQSKDTDQITDGTNA
+606 DQVTDGA
-621 ASGNTSDQNS
+621 DGQSGT
-631 SGSDSSDGK
+631 DS
-640 STADNGTDSTS
+640 ADNGTDS
-651 ENNGT
+651 
-656 DGAAAQSGNDSQT
+656 
-669 GNNTASGNSAGTSAS
+669 ASGNSGTDGNSTQSGNNQSGGSAASGNSGGTSVS
-684 VNSASGTSAGASQ
+684 DASGSSSGASQ
-697 TSDTQ
+697 TG
-702 ETDSSTSGTELS
+702 DS
-714 ASEYST
+714 
-720 DVALFTISPDD
+720 
-731 TMTLEVSVDELD
+731 
-743 INSVEIGQEAVVT
+743 QEAVVT

-876 NTDSGSGNAS
+876 NTDSGNGNDS

-914 GGNGGGPGGSGSSG
+914 GGNGGGPGGSGNSG

>member
-36 AQNVTVQAQSA
+36 VQNVTVQAQSA

-176 LSGVSGVSAGDS
+176 LSGVSGVFVGDS

-195 GAQVTGTVDSVSGKD
+195 GTQVTGTVDSVSGKD

-220 TYGDKVTVTDSSG
+220 TYGDTVTVTDSSG

-254 TVSAVDV
+254 TVSAVNV

-334 SGSSSGSSSSGSSG
+334 SSGSSSGSSG
-348 SGKTVSQMSYVRSG
+348 SGKTVSQMSYVVSG
-362 NDTTAG
+362 S
-368 NAVQLISLGSTT
+368 V
-380 ASEADTS
+380 S
-387 VVRCSDTGEAVSS
+387 VVRCSDTGAAVSS
-400 DNMTDISDSAVN
+400 DSVTDISESDMNS
-412 DQETGETE
+412 QEAGET
-420 EVISLQSDSEQ
+420 DTEQ
-431 EAEAVALSS
+431 QTEIVALAS
-440 SDTDFSSDADGE
+440 SDAYFSSDVDGE
-452 EDSSNED
+452 EDSSGED
-459 TSETSTALQFAIATE
+459 TAETSTTLQFAIATE
-474 GSSTSSTLVIAAP
+474 GTSTASSLVIAAP
-487 VTGQTPVTSVNA
+487 VTGQMPVTSVSA
-499 SDGSYTGSVAWNPG
+499 TDGSYTGTVAWNPG
-513 DDSFQEKTVYQA
+513 DGSFQEKTVYQA
-525 VVSLTAG
+525 VVTLTAG
-532 DGYVFRSDS
+532 DGYVFQAGS
-541 ISAIALG
+541 ISQIALG
-548 TVSGVSVSQDGKNMS
+548 TVSGISVSQDGKSMS

-571 AAQAEEIKKDDSGDG
+571 AAAEDIKKDDSGNGNDSTTDG
-586 KDPDPADNGENT
+586 KST
-598 DDNKDHDA
+598 DDNKDNDA
-606 DQSKDTDQITDGTNA
+606 DQVTDGA
-621 ASGNTSDQNS
+621 DGQSGT
-631 SGSDSSDGK
+631 DS
-640 STADNGTDSTS
+640 ADNGTDS
-651 ENNGT
+651 
-656 DGAAAQSGNDSQT
+656 
-669 GNNTASGNSAGTSAS
+669 ASGNSGTDGNSTQSGNNQSGGSAASGNSGGTSVS
-684 VNSASGTSAGASQ
+684 DASGSSSGASQ
-697 TSDTQ
+697 TG
-702 ETDSSTSGTELS
+702 DS
-714 ASEYST
+714 
-720 DVALFTISPDD
+720 
-731 TMTLEVSVDELD
+731 
-743 INSVEIGQEAVVT
+743 QEAVVT

-807 TIENRENVIT
+807 TIENCENVIT

-876 NTDSGSGNAS
+876 NTDSGNGNDS

-914 GGNGGGPGGSGSSG
+914 GGNGGGPGGSGNSG

>member
-1 MKRRRKKLMVII
+1 MAYLEVEGMKRRRKKIMLII
-13 PVAVVCVAGAGTV
+13 PAAVICVAGAGTV

-36 AQNVTVQAQSA
+36 VQNVTAQAQSA

-113 EEISQLDESIQEY
+113 DEISQLDESIQEY

-149 AGSDV
+149 AGSDL
-154 SDTMVSDG
+154 SDIMVSDG

-195 GAQVTGTVDSVSGKD
+195 GTQVTGTVDSASGED

-220 TYGDKVTVTDSSG
+220 TYCDTVIVTDSSG

-254 TVSAVDV
+254 TVSAVNV

-334 SGSSSGSSSSGSSG
+334 SSGSSSGSSSSGSSG
-348 SGKTVSQMSYVRSG
+348 SGKTVSQMSYVVSG
-362 NDTTAG
+362 SDTTAG

-380 ASEADTS
+380 SIAAIEANVNAS
-387 VVRCSDTGEAVSS
+387 VVRCSDTGAAVSS
-400 DNMTDISDSAVN
+400 DSVTNIADSN
-412 DQETGETE
+412 LNSQETGETE
-420 EVISLQSDSEQ
+420 EIISLQTDTEQ
-431 EAEAVALSS
+431 QAEAVALAS
-440 SDTDFSSDADGE
+440 SDTDFSSDVGGE
-452 EDSSNED
+452 GDSSGEN
-459 TSETSTALQFAIATE
+459 TSETSTTLQFAIATE
-474 GSSTSSTLVIAAP
+474 GISTASSLVIAAP
-487 VTGQTPVTSVNA
+487 VTGQTPVTSVSA
-499 SDGSYTGSVAWNPG
+499 TDGSYTGTVAWNPG

-525 VVSLTAG
+525 VVTLTAG
-532 DGYVFRSDS
+532 DGYVFQAGSVS
-541 ISAIALG
+541 GITLG
-548 TVSGVSVSQDGKNMS
+548 TVSGICVSQDGKSMS

-571 AAQAEEIKKDDSGDG
+571 AAETEDIKKDDSGDG
-586 KDPDPADNGENT
+586 KTSDSTDNGKNA
-598 DDNKDHDA
+598 DDNKDNDA
-606 DQSKDTDQITDGTNA
+606 DQITDRAAGQTGNNSGQNGTG
-621 ASGNTSDQNS
+621 STSSN
-631 SGSDSSDGK
+631 GKDSSD
-640 STADNGTDSTS
+640 NGTNSTS
-651 ENNGT
+651 ETNGNST
-656 DGAAAQSGNDSQT
+656 QSGNDQ
-669 GNNTASGNSAGTSAS
+669 SGNGAGTSA
-684 VNSASGTSAGASQ
+684 NNISGSSSGAAQ
-697 TSDTQ
+697 TEDTQ
-702 ETDSSTSGTELS
+702 ETDSSASTSGTELS
-714 ASEYST
+714 TSEYST

-743 INSVEIGQEAVVT
+743 INSVEIGQEAAVT

-762 EEFTGEVTEIGNT
+762 KEFTGEVTEIGNT

-826 GDKVFVY
+826 GNKVFVY

-876 NTDSGSGNAS
+876 NTDSGSGNDS

>member
-1 MKRRRKKLMVII
+1 MAYLEVEGMKRRRKKIMLII
-13 PVAVVCVAGAGTV
+13 PAAVICVAGAGTV

-36 AQNVTVQAQSA
+36 VQNVTAQAQSA

-113 EEISQLDESIQEY
+113 DEISQLDESIQEY

-149 AGSDV
+149 AGSDL
-154 SDTMVSDG
+154 SDIMVSDG

-195 GAQVTGTVDSVSGKD
+195 GTQVTGTVDSASGED

-220 TYGDKVTVTDSSG
+220 TYGDTVIVTDSSG

-254 TVSAVDV
+254 TVSAVNV

-334 SGSSSGSSSSGSSG
+334 SSGSSSGSSSSGSSG
-348 SGKTVSQMSYVRSG
+348 SGKTVSQMSYVVSG
-362 NDTTAG
+362 SDTTAG
-368 NAVQLISLGSTT
+368 NTVQLISLGSTT
-380 ASEADTS
+380 SIAAIEANVNAS
-387 VVRCSDTGEAVSS
+387 VVRCSDTGAAVSS
-400 DNMTDISDSAVN
+400 DSVTNIAGSNLNS
-412 DQETGETE
+412 QETGETE
-420 EVISLQSDSEQ
+420 EIISLQTDTEQ
-431 EAEAVALSS
+431 QAEAVALAS
-440 SDTDFSSDADGE
+440 SDTDFSSDVGGE
-452 EDSSNED
+452 GDSSGEN
-459 TSETSTALQFAIATE
+459 TSETSTTLQFAIATE
-474 GSSTSSTLVIAAP
+474 GTSTASSLVIAAP
-487 VTGQTPVTSVNA
+487 VTGQTPVTSVSA
-499 SDGSYTGSVAWNPG
+499 TDGSYTGTVAWNPG

-525 VVSLTAG
+525 VVTLTAG
-532 DGYVFRSDS
+532 DGYVFQAGSVS
-541 ISAIALG
+541 GITLG
-548 TVSGVSVSQDGKNMS
+548 TVSGICVSQDGKSMS

-571 AAQAEEIKKDDSGDG
+571 AAETEDIKKDDSGDG
-586 KDPDPADNGENT
+586 KTSDSTDNGKNA
-598 DDNKDHDA
+598 DDNKDNDA
-606 DQSKDTDQITDGTNA
+606 DQITDRAAGQTGNNSGQNGTG
-621 ASGNTSDQNS
+621 STSSN
-631 SGSDSSDGK
+631 GKDSSD
-640 STADNGTDSTS
+640 NGTNSTS
-651 ENNGT
+651 ETNGNST
-656 DGAAAQSGNDSQT
+656 QSGNDQ
-669 GNNTASGNSAGTSAS
+669 SGNGAGTSANNILGS
-684 VNSASGTSAGASQ
+684 SSGASQ
-697 TSDTQ
+697 TEDTQ
-702 ETDSSTSGTELS
+702 ETDSSASTSGTELS
-714 ASEYST
+714 TSEYST

-743 INSVEIGQEAVVT
+743 INSVEIGQEAAVT

-762 EEFTGEVTEIGNT
+762 KEFTGEVTEIGNT
-775 ASVNGGVAKY
+775 ALVNGGVAKY

-826 GDKVFVY
+826 GNKVFVY

-876 NTDSGSGNAS
+876 NTDSGSGNDS

>member
-36 AQNVTVQAQSA
+36 VQNVTVQAQSA

-176 LSGVSGVSAGDS
+176 LSGVSGVSVGDS

-195 GAQVTGTVDSVSGKD
+195 GTQVTGTVDSVSGKD

-220 TYGDKVTVTDSSG
+220 TYGDTVTVTDSSG

-254 TVSAVDV
+254 TVSAVNV

-334 SGSSSGSSSSGSSG
+334 SSGSSSGSSG
-348 SGKTVSQMSYVRSG
+348 SGKTVSQMSYVVSG
-362 NDTTAG
+362 S
-368 NAVQLISLGSTT
+368 V
-380 ASEADTS
+380 S
-387 VVRCSDTGEAVSS
+387 VVRCSDTGAAVSS
-400 DNMTDISDSAVN
+400 DSVTDISESDMNS
-412 DQETGETE
+412 QEAGET
-420 EVISLQSDSEQ
+420 DTEQ
-431 EAEAVALSS
+431 QTEIVALAS
-440 SDTDFSSDADGE
+440 SDAYFSSDVDGE
-452 EDSSNED
+452 EDSSGED
-459 TSETSTALQFAIATE
+459 TAETSTTLQFAIATE
-474 GSSTSSTLVIAAP
+474 GTSTASSLVIAAP
-487 VTGQTPVTSVNA
+487 VTGQMPVTSVSA
-499 SDGSYTGSVAWNPG
+499 TDGSYTGTVAWNPG
-513 DDSFQEKTVYQA
+513 DGSFQEKTVYQA
-525 VVSLTAG
+525 VVTLTAG
-532 DGYVFRSDS
+532 DGYVFQAGS
-541 ISAIALG
+541 ISQIALG
-548 TVSGVSVSQDGKNMS
+548 TVSGISVSQDGKSMS

-571 AAQAEEIKKDDSGDG
+571 AAAEDIKKDDSGNGNDFTTDG
-586 KDPDPADNGENT
+586 KST
-598 DDNKDHDA
+598 DDNKDNDA
-606 DQSKDTDQITDGTNA
+606 DQVTDGA
-621 ASGNTSDQNS
+621 DGQSGT
-631 SGSDSSDGK
+631 DS
-640 STADNGTDSTS
+640 ADNGTDS
-651 ENNGT
+651 
-656 DGAAAQSGNDSQT
+656 
-669 GNNTASGNSAGTSAS
+669 ASGNSGTDGNSTQSGNNQSGGSAASGNSGGTSVS
-684 VNSASGTSAGASQ
+684 DASGSSSGASQ
-697 TSDTQ
+697 TGDSQ

-762 EEFTGEVTEIGNT
+762 EEFTGEITEIGNT

-876 NTDSGSGNAS
+876 NTDSGNGNDS

-914 GGNGGGPGGSGSSG
+914 GGNGGGPGGSGNSG

>member
-1 MKRRRKKLMVII
+1 MAYLEVEGMKRRRKKIMLII
-13 PVAVVCVAGAGTV
+13 PAAVICVAGAGTV

-36 AQNVTVQAQSA
+36 VQNVTAQAQSA

-113 EEISQLDESIQEY
+113 DEISQLDESIQEY

-149 AGSDV
+149 AGSDL
-154 SDTMVSDG
+154 SDIMVSDG

-195 GAQVTGTVDSVSGKD
+195 GTQVTGTVDSASGED

-220 TYGDKVTVTDSSG
+220 TYGDTVIVTDSSG

-254 TVSAVDV
+254 TVSAVNV

-271 TLLTLEGSANE
+271 ALLTLEGSANE

-334 SGSSSGSSSSGSSG
+334 SSGSSSGSSSSGSSG
-348 SGKTVSQMSYVRSG
+348 SGKTVSQMSYVVSG
-362 NDTTAG
+362 SDTTTG

-380 ASEADTS
+380 SIAAIEANVNAS
-387 VVRCSDTGEAVSS
+387 VVRCSDTGAAVSS
-400 DNMTDISDSAVN
+400 DSVTNIADSN
-412 DQETGETE
+412 LNSQETGETE
-420 EVISLQSDSEQ
+420 EIISLQTDTEQ
-431 EAEAVALSS
+431 QAEAVALAS
-440 SDTDFSSDADGE
+440 SDTDFSSDVGGE
-452 EDSSNED
+452 GDSSGEN
-459 TSETSTALQFAIATE
+459 TSETSTTLQFAIATE
-474 GSSTSSTLVIAAP
+474 GTSTASSLVIAAP
-487 VTGQTPVTSVNA
+487 VTGQTPVTSVSA
-499 SDGSYTGSVAWNPG
+499 TDGSYTGTVAWNPG

-525 VVSLTAG
+525 VVTLTAG
-532 DGYVFRSDS
+532 DGYVFQAGSVS
-541 ISAIALG
+541 GITLG
-548 TVSGVSVSQDGKNMS
+548 TVSGICVSQDGKSMS

-571 AAQAEEIKKDDSGDG
+571 AAETEDIKKDDSGDG
-586 KDPDPADNGENT
+586 KTSDSTDNGKNA
-598 DDNKDHDA
+598 DDNKDNDA
-606 DQSKDTDQITDGTNA
+606 DQITDRAAGQTGNNSGQNGTG
-621 ASGNTSDQNS
+621 STSSN
-631 SGSDSSDGK
+631 GKDSSD
-640 STADNGTDSTS
+640 NGTNSTS
-651 ENNGT
+651 KTNGNST
-656 DGAAAQSGNDSQT
+656 QSGNDQ
-669 GNNTASGNSAGTSAS
+669 SGNGAGTSA
-684 VNSASGTSAGASQ
+684 NNISGSSSGASQ
-697 TSDTQ
+697 TEDTQ
-702 ETDSSTSGTELS
+702 ETDSSASTSGIELS
-714 ASEYST
+714 TSEYST

-743 INSVEIGQEAVVT
+743 INSVEIGQEAAVT

-762 EEFTGEVTEIGNT
+762 KEFTGEVTEIGNT

-826 GDKVFVY
+826 GNKVFVY

-876 NTDSGSGNAS
+876 NTDSGSGNDS

>member
-36 AQNVTVQAQSA
+36 VQNVTVQAQSA

-176 LSGVSGVSAGDS
+176 LSGVSGVSVGDS

-195 GAQVTGTVDSVSGKD
+195 GTQVTGTVDSVSGKD

-220 TYGDKVTVTDSSG
+220 TYGDTVIVTDSSG

-254 TVSAVDV
+254 TVSAVNV

-334 SGSSSGSSSSGSSG
+334 SSGSSSGSSSSGSSG
-348 SGKTVSQMSYVRSG
+348 SGKTVSQMSYVVSG
-362 NDTTAG
+362 S
-368 NAVQLISLGSTT
+368 V
-380 ASEADTS
+380 S
-387 VVRCSDTGEAVSS
+387 VVRCSDTGAAVSS
-400 DNMTDISDSAVN
+400 DSVTDISESDMNS
-412 DQETGETE
+412 QEAGET
-420 EVISLQSDSEQ
+420 DTEQ
-431 EAEAVALSS
+431 QTEIVALAS
-440 SDTDFSSDADGE
+440 SDAYFSSDVDGE
-452 EDSSNED
+452 EDSSGED
-459 TSETSTALQFAIATE
+459 TAETSTTLQFAIATE
-474 GSSTSSTLVIAAP
+474 GTSTASSLVIAAP
-487 VTGQTPVTSVNA
+487 VTGQTPVTSVSA
-499 SDGSYTGSVAWNPG
+499 TDGSYTGTVAWNPG

-525 VVSLTAG
+525 VVTLTAG
-532 DGYVFRSDS
+532 DGYVFQAGSVS
-541 ISAIALG
+541 GITLG
-548 TVSGVSVSQDGKNMS
+548 TVSGICVSQDGKSMS

-571 AAQAEEIKKDDSGDG
+571 AAETEDIKKDDSGDG
-586 KDPDPADNGENT
+586 KTSDSTDNGKNA
-598 DDNKDHDA
+598 DDNKDNDA
-606 DQSKDTDQITDGTNA
+606 DQITDRAAGQTGNNSGQNGTG
-621 ASGNTSDQNS
+621 STSSN
-631 SGSDSSDGK
+631 GKDSSD
-640 STADNGTDSTS
+640 NGTNSTS
-651 ENNGT
+651 EMNGNST
-656 DGAAAQSGNDSQT
+656 QSGNDQ
-669 GNNTASGNSAGTSAS
+669 SGNGAGTSA
-684 VNSASGTSAGASQ
+684 NNISGSSSGASQ
-697 TSDTQ
+697 TEDTQ
-702 ETDSSTSGTELS
+702 ETDSSASTSGTELS
-714 ASEYST
+714 TSEYST

-743 INSVEIGQEAVVT
+743 INSVEIGQEAAVT

-762 EEFTGEVTEIGNT
+762 KEFTGEVTEIGNT

-876 NTDSGSGNAS
+876 NTDSGSGNDS

>member
-1 MKRRRKKLMVII
+1 MAYLEVEGMKRRRKKIMLII
-13 PVAVVCVAGAGTV
+13 PAAVICVAGAGTV

-36 AQNVTVQAQSA
+36 VQNVTAQAQSA

-113 EEISQLDESIQEY
+113 DEISQLDESIQEY

-149 AGSDV
+149 AGSDL
-154 SDTMVSDG
+154 SDIMVSDG

-195 GAQVTGTVDSVSGKD
+195 GTQVTGTVDSASGED

-220 TYGDKVTVTDSSG
+220 TYGDTVIVTDSSG

-254 TVSAVDV
+254 TVSAVNV
-261 SENASVSEGT
+261 FENASVSEGT

-313 EISGTVQSV
+313 EISGAVQSV
-322 NVSAGSSTTTDS
+322 NVSAGSSTTTDSS

-348 SGKTVSQMSYVRSG
+348 SGKTVSQMSYVVSG
-362 NDTTAG
+362 SDTTAG
-368 NAVQLISLGSTT
+368 NTVQLISLGSTT
-380 ASEADTS
+380 SIAAIEANVNAS
-387 VVRCSDTGEAVSS
+387 VVRCSDTGAAVSS
-400 DNMTDISDSAVN
+400 DSVTNIAGSNLNS
-412 DQETGETE
+412 QETGETE
-420 EVISLQSDSEQ
+420 EIISLQTDTEQ
-431 EAEAVALSS
+431 QAEAVALAS
-440 SDTDFSSDADGE
+440 SDTDFSSDVGGE
-452 EDSSNED
+452 GDSSGEN
-459 TSETSTALQFAIATE
+459 TSETSTTLQFAIATE
-474 GSSTSSTLVIAAP
+474 GTSTASSLVIAAP
-487 VTGQTPVTSVNA
+487 VTGQTPVTSVSA
-499 SDGSYTGSVAWNPG
+499 TDGSYTGTVAWNPG

-525 VVSLTAG
+525 VVTLTAG
-532 DGYVFRSDS
+532 DGYVFQAGSVS
-541 ISAIALG
+541 GITLG
-548 TVSGVSVSQDGKNMS
+548 TVSGICVSQDGKSMS

-571 AAQAEEIKKDDSGDG
+571 AAETEDIKKDDSGDG
-586 KDPDPADNGENT
+586 KTSDSTDNGKNA
-598 DDNKDHDA
+598 DDNKDNDA
-606 DQSKDTDQITDGTNA
+606 DQITDRAAGQTGNNSGQNGTG
-621 ASGNTSDQNS
+621 STSSN
-631 SGSDSSDGK
+631 GKDSSD
-640 STADNGTDSTS
+640 NGTNSTS
-651 ENNGT
+651 ETNGNST
-656 DGAAAQSGNDSQT
+656 QSGNDQ
-669 GNNTASGNSAGTSAS
+669 SGNGAGTSANNILGS
-684 VNSASGTSAGASQ
+684 SSGASQ
-697 TSDTQ
+697 TEDTQ
-702 ETDSSTSGTELS
+702 ETDSSASTSGTELS
-714 ASEYST
+714 TSEYST

-743 INSVEIGQEAVVT
+743 INSVEIGQEAAVT

-762 EEFTGEVTEIGNT
+762 KEFTGEVTEIGNT
-775 ASVNGGVAKY
+775 ALVNGGVAKY

-826 GDKVFVY
+826 GNKVFVY

-876 NTDSGSGNAS
+876 NTDSGSGNDS

>member
-36 AQNVTVQAQSA
+36 VQNVTVQAQSA

-176 LSGVSGVSAGDS
+176 LSGVSGVSVGDS

-195 GAQVTGTVDSVSGKD
+195 GTQVTGTVDSVSGKD

-220 TYGDKVTVTDSSG
+220 TYGDTVTVTDSSG

-254 TVSAVDV
+254 TVSAVNV

-334 SGSSSGSSSSGSSG
+334 SSGSSSGSSG
-348 SGKTVSQMSYVRSG
+348 SGKTVLQMSYVVSG
-362 NDTTAG
+362 S
-368 NAVQLISLGSTT
+368 V
-380 ASEADTS
+380 S
-387 VVRCSDTGEAVSS
+387 VVRCSDTGAAVSS
-400 DNMTDISDSAVN
+400 DSVTDISESDMNS
-412 DQETGETE
+412 QEAGET
-420 EVISLQSDSEQ
+420 DTEQ
-431 EAEAVALSS
+431 QTEIVALAS
-440 SDTDFSSDADGE
+440 SDAYFSSDVDGE
-452 EDSSNED
+452 EDSSGED
-459 TSETSTALQFAIATE
+459 TAETSTTLQFAIATE
-474 GSSTSSTLVIAAP
+474 GTSTASSLVIAAP
-487 VTGQTPVTSVNA
+487 VTGQMPVTSVSA
-499 SDGSYTGSVAWNPG
+499 TDGSYTGTVAWNPG
-513 DDSFQEKTVYQA
+513 DGSFQEKTVYQA
-525 VVSLTAG
+525 VVTLTAG
-532 DGYVFRSDS
+532 DGYVFQAGS
-541 ISAIALG
+541 ISQIVLG
-548 TVSGVSVSQDGKNMS
+548 TVSGISVSQDGKSMS

-571 AAQAEEIKKDDSGDG
+571 AAAEDMKKDDSGNGNDSTTDG
-586 KDPDPADNGENT
+586 KST
-598 DDNKDHDA
+598 DDNKDNDA
-606 DQSKDTDQITDGTNA
+606 DQVTDGA
-621 ASGNTSDQNS
+621 DGQSGT
-631 SGSDSSDGK
+631 DS
-640 STADNGTDSTS
+640 ADNGTDS
-651 ENNGT
+651 
-656 DGAAAQSGNDSQT
+656 
-669 GNNTASGNSAGTSAS
+669 ASGNSGTDGNSTQSGNNQSGGSAASGNSGGTSVS
-684 VNSASGTSAGASQ
+684 DASGSSSGASQ
-697 TSDTQ
+697 TGDSQ

-876 NTDSGSGNAS
+876 NTDSGNGNDS

-914 GGNGGGPGGSGSSG
+914 GGNGGGPGGSGNSG

>member
-36 AQNVTVQAQSA
+36 VQNVTVQAQSA

-78 EISEVMVESGDE
+78 ELSEVMVESGDE

-176 LSGVSGVSAGDS
+176 LSGVSGVSVGDS

-195 GAQVTGTVDSVSGKD
+195 GTQVTGTVDSVSGKD

-220 TYGDKVTVTDSSG
+220 TYGDTVTVTDSSG

-254 TVSAVDV
+254 TVSAVNV

-334 SGSSSGSSSSGSSG
+334 SSGSSSGSSG
-348 SGKTVSQMSYVRSG
+348 SGKTVSQMSYVVSG
-362 NDTTAG
+362 S
-368 NAVQLISLGSTT
+368 V
-380 ASEADTS
+380 S
-387 VVRCSDTGEAVSS
+387 VVRCSDTGAAVSS
-400 DNMTDISDSAVN
+400 DSVTDISESDMNS
-412 DQETGETE
+412 QEAGET
-420 EVISLQSDSEQ
+420 DTEQ
-431 EAEAVALSS
+431 QTEIVALAS
-440 SDTDFSSDADGE
+440 SDAYFSSDVDGE
-452 EDSSNED
+452 EDSSGED
-459 TSETSTALQFAIATE
+459 TAETSTTLQFAIATE
-474 GSSTSSTLVIAAP
+474 GTSTASSLVIAAP
-487 VTGQTPVTSVNA
+487 VTGQMPVTSVSA
-499 SDGSYTGSVAWNPG
+499 TDGSYTGTVAWNPG
-513 DDSFQEKTVYQA
+513 DGSFQEKTVYQA
-525 VVSLTAG
+525 VVTLTAG
-532 DGYVFRSDS
+532 DGYVFQAGS
-541 ISAIALG
+541 ISQIALG
-548 TVSGVSVSQDGKNMS
+548 TVSGISVSQDGKSMS

-571 AAQAEEIKKDDSGDG
+571 AAAEDIKKDDSGNGNDFTTDG
-586 KDPDPADNGENT
+586 KST
-598 DDNKDHDA
+598 DDNKDNDA
-606 DQSKDTDQITDGTNA
+606 DQVTDGA
-621 ASGNTSDQNS
+621 DGQSGT
-631 SGSDSSDGK
+631 DS
-640 STADNGTDSTS
+640 ADNGTDS
-651 ENNGT
+651 
-656 DGAAAQSGNDSQT
+656 
-669 GNNTASGNSAGTSAS
+669 ASGNSGTDGNSTQSGNNQSGGSAASGNSGGTSVS
-684 VNSASGTSAGASQ
+684 DASGSSSGASQ
-697 TSDTQ
+697 TGDSQ

-876 NTDSGSGNAS
+876 NTDSGNGNDS

-914 GGNGGGPGGSGSSG
+914 GGNGGGPGGSGNSG

>member
-1 MKRRRKKLMVII
+1 MAYLEVEGMKRRRKKIMLII
-13 PVAVVCVAGAGTV
+13 PAAVICVAGAGTV

-36 AQNVTVQAQSA
+36 VQNVTAQAQSA

-113 EEISQLDESIQEY
+113 DEISQLDESIQEY

-149 AGSDV
+149 AGSDL
-154 SDTMVSDG
+154 SDIMVSDG

-195 GAQVTGTVDSVSGKD
+195 GTQVTGTVDSASGED

-220 TYGDKVTVTDSSG
+220 TYGDTVIVTDSSG

-254 TVSAVDV
+254 TVSAVNV

-334 SGSSSGSSSSGSSG
+334 SSGSSSGSSSSGSSG
-348 SGKTVSQMSYVRSG
+348 SGKTVSQMSYVVSG
-362 NDTTAG
+362 SDTTAG

-380 ASEADTS
+380 SIAAIEVNVNAS
-387 VVRCSDTGEAVSS
+387 VVRCSDTGAAVSS
-400 DNMTDISDSAVN
+400 DSVTNIADSN
-412 DQETGETE
+412 LNSQETGETE
-420 EVISLQSDSEQ
+420 EIISLQTDTEQ
-431 EAEAVALSS
+431 QAEAVALAS
-440 SDTDFSSDADGE
+440 SDTDFSSDVGGE
-452 EDSSNED
+452 GDSSGEN
-459 TSETSTALQFAIATE
+459 TSETSTTLQFAIATE
-474 GSSTSSTLVIAAP
+474 GTSTASSLVIAAP
-487 VTGQTPVTSVNA
+487 VTGQTPVTSVSA
-499 SDGSYTGSVAWNPG
+499 TDGSYTGTVAWNPG

-525 VVSLTAG
+525 VVTLTAG
-532 DGYVFRSDS
+532 DGYVFQAGSVS
-541 ISAIALG
+541 GITLG
-548 TVSGVSVSQDGKNMS
+548 TVSGICVSQDGKSMS

-571 AAQAEEIKKDDSGDG
+571 AAETEDIKKDDSGDG
-586 KDPDPADNGENT
+586 KTSDSTDNGKNA
-598 DDNKDHDA
+598 DDNKDNDA
-606 DQSKDTDQITDGTNA
+606 DQITDRA
-621 ASGNTSDQNS
+621 AG
-631 SGSDSSDGK
+631 
-640 STADNGTDSTS
+640 
-651 ENNGT
+651 
-656 DGAAAQSGNDSQT
+656 QT
-669 GNNTASGNSAGTSAS
+669 GNNSGQNGTGSTSSNGKDSSDNGTNSTSETNGNSTQSGNNQSGNGAGTSA
-684 VNSASGTSAGASQ
+684 NNISGSSSGASQ
-697 TSDTQ
+697 TEDTQ
-702 ETDSSTSGTELS
+702 ETDSSASTSGTELS
-714 ASEYST
+714 TSEYST

-743 INSVEIGQEAVVT
+743 INSVEIGQEAAVT

-762 EEFTGEVTEIGNT
+762 KEFTGEVTEIGNT

-826 GDKVFVY
+826 GNKVFVY

-876 NTDSGSGNAS
+876 NTDSGSGNDS

>member
-36 AQNVTVQAQSA
+36 VQNVTVQAQSA

-176 LSGVSGVSAGDS
+176 LSGVSGVSVGDS

-195 GAQVTGTVDSVSGKD
+195 GTQVTGTVDSVSGKD

-220 TYGDKVTVTDSSG
+220 TYGDTVTVTDSSG

-254 TVSAVDV
+254 TVSAVNV

-334 SGSSSGSSSSGSSG
+334 SSGSSSGSSG
-348 SGKTVSQMSYVRSG
+348 SGKTVSQMSYVVSG
-362 NDTTAG
+362 S
-368 NAVQLISLGSTT
+368 V
-380 ASEADTS
+380 S
-387 VVRCSDTGEAVSS
+387 VVRCSDTGAAVSS
-400 DNMTDISDSAVN
+400 DSVTDISESDMNS
-412 DQETGETE
+412 QEAGET
-420 EVISLQSDSEQ
+420 DTEQ
-431 EAEAVALSS
+431 QTEIVALAS
-440 SDTDFSSDADGE
+440 SDAYFSSDVDGE
-452 EDSSNED
+452 EDSSGED
-459 TSETSTALQFAIATE
+459 TAETSTTLQFAIATE
-474 GSSTSSTLVIAAP
+474 GTSTASSLVIAAP
-487 VTGQTPVTSVNA
+487 VTGQMPVTSVSA
-499 SDGSYTGSVAWNPG
+499 TDGSYTGTVAWNPG
-513 DDSFQEKTVYQA
+513 DGSFQEKTVYQA
-525 VVSLTAG
+525 VVTLTAG
-532 DGYVFRSDS
+532 DGYVFQAGS
-541 ISAIALG
+541 ISQIALG
-548 TVSGVSVSQDGKNMS
+548 TVSGISVSQDGKSMS

-571 AAQAEEIKKDDSGDG
+571 AAAEDIKKDDSGNGNDSTTDG
-586 KDPDPADNGENT
+586 KST
-598 DDNKDHDA
+598 DDNKDNDA
-606 DQSKDTDQITDGTNA
+606 DQVTDGA
-621 ASGNTSDQNS
+621 DGQSGT
-631 SGSDSSDGK
+631 DS
-640 STADNGTDSTS
+640 ADNGTDS
-651 ENNGT
+651 
-656 DGAAAQSGNDSQT
+656 
-669 GNNTASGNSAGTSAS
+669 ASGNSGTDGNSTQSGNNQSGGSAASGNSGGTSVS
-684 VNSASGTSAGASQ
+684 DASGSSYGASQ
-697 TSDTQ
+697 TGDSQ

-876 NTDSGSGNAS
+876 NTDSGNGNDS

-914 GGNGGGPGGSGSSG
+914 GGNGGGPGGSGNSG

>member
-36 AQNVTVQAQSA
+36 VQNVTVQAQSA

-176 LSGVSGVSAGDS
+176 LSGVSGVSVGDS

-195 GAQVTGTVDSVSGKD
+195 GTQVTGTVDSVSGKD

-220 TYGDKVTVTDSSG
+220 TYGDTVTVTDSSG

-254 TVSAVDV
+254 TVSAVNV

-334 SGSSSGSSSSGSSG
+334 SSGSSSGSSG
-348 SGKTVSQMSYVRSG
+348 SGKTVSQMSYVVSG
-362 NDTTAG
+362 S
-368 NAVQLISLGSTT
+368 V
-380 ASEADTS
+380 S
-387 VVRCSDTGEAVSS
+387 VVRCSDTGAAVSS
-400 DNMTDISDSAVN
+400 DSVTDISESDMNS
-412 DQETGETE
+412 QEAGET
-420 EVISLQSDSEQ
+420 DTEQ
-431 EAEAVALSS
+431 QTEIVALAS
-440 SDTDFSSDADGE
+440 SDAYFSSDVDGE
-452 EDSSNED
+452 EDSSGED
-459 TSETSTALQFAIATE
+459 TAETSTTLQFAIATE
-474 GSSTSSTLVIAAP
+474 GTSTASSLVIAAP
-487 VTGQTPVTSVNA
+487 VTGQMPVTSVSA
-499 SDGSYTGSVAWNPG
+499 TDGSYTGTVAWNPG
-513 DDSFQEKTVYQA
+513 DGSFQEKTVYQA
-525 VVSLTAG
+525 VVTLTAG
-532 DGYVFRSDS
+532 DGYVFQAGS
-541 ISAIALG
+541 ISQIALG
-548 TVSGVSVSQDGKNMS
+548 TVSGISVSQDGKSMS

-571 AAQAEEIKKDDSGDG
+571 AAAEDIKKDDSGNVNDSTTDG
-586 KDPDPADNGENT
+586 KST
-598 DDNKDHDA
+598 DDNKDNDA
-606 DQSKDTDQITDGTNA
+606 DQVTDGA
-621 ASGNTSDQNS
+621 DGQSGT
-631 SGSDSSDGK
+631 DS
-640 STADNGTDSTS
+640 ADNGTDS
-651 ENNGT
+651 
-656 DGAAAQSGNDSQT
+656 
-669 GNNTASGNSAGTSAS
+669 ASGNSGTDGNSTQSGNNQSGGSAASGNSGGTSVS
-684 VNSASGTSAGASQ
+684 DASGSSSGASQ
-697 TSDTQ
+697 TGDSQ

-876 NTDSGSGNAS
+876 NTDSGNGNDS

-900 GPGGNSDSGNSGGP
+900 GPGGNSDFGNSGGP
-914 GGNGGGPGGSGSSG
+914 GGNGGGPGGSGNSG

>member
-36 AQNVTVQAQSA
+36 VQNVTVQAQSA

-195 GAQVTGTVDSVSGKD
+195 GTQVTGTVDSVSGKD

-220 TYGDKVTVTDSSG
+220 TYGDTVTVADSSG

-254 TVSAVDV
+254 TVSAVNV

-334 SGSSSGSSSSGSSG
+334 SSGSSSGSSSSGSSG
-348 SGKTVSQMSYVRSG
+348 SGKTVSQMSYVVSG
-362 NDTTAG
+362 S
-368 NAVQLISLGSTT
+368 V
-380 ASEADTS
+380 S
-387 VVRCSDTGEAVSS
+387 VVRCSDTGAAVSS
-400 DNMTDISDSAVN
+400 DSVTDISESDMNS
-412 DQETGETE
+412 QEAGET
-420 EVISLQSDSEQ
+420 DTEQ
-431 EAEAVALSS
+431 QTEIVALAS
-440 SDTDFSSDADGE
+440 SDAYFSSDVDGE
-452 EDSSNED
+452 EDSSGED
-459 TSETSTALQFAIATE
+459 TAETSTTLQFAIATE
-474 GSSTSSTLVIAAP
+474 GTSTASSLVIAAP
-487 VTGQTPVTSVNA
+487 VTGQMPVTSVSA
-499 SDGSYTGSVAWNPG
+499 TDGSYTGTVAWNQG
-513 DDSFQEKTVYQA
+513 DGSFQEKTVYQA
-525 VVSLTAG
+525 VVTLTAG
-532 DGYVFRSDS
+532 DGYVFQAGS
-541 ISAIALG
+541 ISQIALG
-548 TVSGVSVSQDGKNMS
+548 TVSGISVSQDGKSMS

-571 AAQAEEIKKDDSGDG
+571 AAAEDIKKDDSGNGNDSTTDG
-586 KDPDPADNGENT
+586 KST
-598 DDNKDHDA
+598 DDNKDNDA
-606 DQSKDTDQITDGTNA
+606 DQVTDGA
-621 ASGNTSDQNS
+621 DGQSGT
-631 SGSDSSDGK
+631 DS
-640 STADNGTDSTS
+640 ADNGTDS
-651 ENNGT
+651 
-656 DGAAAQSGNDSQT
+656 
-669 GNNTASGNSAGTSAS
+669 ASGNSGTDGNSTQSGNNQSGGSAASGNSGGTSVS
-684 VNSASGTSAGASQ
+684 DASGSSSGASQ
-697 TSDTQ
+697 TGDSQ

-876 NTDSGSGNAS
+876 NTDSGNGNDS

-928 GNGGGTPPNM
+928 GTPPSM

>member
-1 MKRRRKKLMVII
+1 MKRRRKKIMLII
-13 PVAVVCVAGAGTV
+13 PAAVICVAGAGTV

-36 AQNVTVQAQSA
+36 VQNVTAQAQSA

-98 VVDESSILEAMEQVQ
+98 VVDESSIHEAMEQVQ
-113 EEISQLDESIQEY
+113 VKISQLDESIQEY

-149 AGSDV
+149 AGSDL
-154 SDTMVSDG
+154 SDIMVSDG

-195 GAQVTGTVDSVSGKD
+195 GTQVTGTVDSASGED
-210 CVVTLTDNGT
+210 CVVT
-220 TYGDKVTVTDSSG
+220 
-233 QELGSG
+233 
-239 ELTIHEPLEITGTSG
+239 
-254 TVSAVDV
+254 
-261 SENASVSEGT
+261 
-271 TLLTLEGSANE
+271 
-282 TQYQELLAKRE
+282 
-293 ARTAT
+293 
-298 LKKLIQLKADPEIKA
+298 
-313 EISGTVQSV
+313 
-322 NVSAGSSTTTDS
+322 
-334 SGSSSGSSSSGSSG
+334 
-348 SGKTVSQMSYVRSG
+348 
-362 NDTTAG
+362 
-368 NAVQLISLGSTT
+368 
-380 ASEADTS
+380 
-387 VVRCSDTGEAVSS
+387 
-400 DNMTDISDSAVN
+400 
-412 DQETGETE
+412 
-420 EVISLQSDSEQ
+420 
-431 EAEAVALSS
+431 
-440 SDTDFSSDADGE
+440 
-452 EDSSNED
+452 
-459 TSETSTALQFAIATE
+459 
-474 GSSTSSTLVIAAP
+474 
-487 VTGQTPVTSVNA
+487 
-499 SDGSYTGSVAWNPG
+499 
-513 DDSFQEKTVYQA
+513 
-525 VVSLTAG
+525 LTAG
-532 DGYVFRSDS
+532 DGYVFQAGSVSR
-541 ISAIALG
+541 ITLG
-548 TVSGVSVSQDGKNMS
+548 TVSGICVSQDGKSMS

-571 AAQAEEIKKDDSGDG
+571 AAETEDIKKDDSGDG
-586 KDPDPADNGENT
+586 KTSDSTDNGKNA
-598 DDNKDHDA
+598 DDNKDNDA
-606 DQSKDTDQITDGTNA
+606 DQITDRAAGQTGNNSGQNGTG
-621 ASGNTSDQNS
+621 STSSN
-631 SGSDSSDGK
+631 GKDSSD
-640 STADNGTDSTS
+640 NGTNSTS
-651 ENNGT
+651 ETNGNST
-656 DGAAAQSGNDSQT
+656 QSGNDQ
-669 GNNTASGNSAGTSAS
+669 SGNGAGTSA
-684 VNSASGTSAGASQ
+684 NNISGSSSGASQ
-697 TSDTQ
+697 TEDTQ
-702 ETDSSTSGTELS
+702 ETDSSASTSGTELS
-714 ASEYST
+714 TSEYST

-743 INSVEIGQEAVVT
+743 INSVEIGQEAAVT

-762 EEFTGEVTEIGNT
+762 KEFTGEVTEIGNT

-791 PKDEEMKQ
+791 PKDE

-826 GDKVFVY
+826 GNKVFVY

-876 NTDSGSGNAS
+876 NTDSGSGNDS

>member
-1 MKRRRKKLMVII
+1 MAYLEVEGMKRRRKKIMLII
-13 PVAVVCVAGAGTV
+13 PAAVICVAGAGTV

-36 AQNVTVQAQSA
+36 VQNVTAQAQSA

-113 EEISQLDESIQEY
+113 DEISQLDESIQEY

-149 AGSDV
+149 AGSDL
-154 SDTMVSDG
+154 SDIMVSDG

-195 GAQVTGTVDSVSGKD
+195 GTQVTGTVDSASGED

-220 TYGDKVTVTDSSG
+220 TYGDTVIVTDSSG

-254 TVSAVDV
+254 TVSAVNV
-261 SENASVSEGT
+261 FENASVSEGT

-334 SGSSSGSSSSGSSG
+334 SSGSSSGSSSSGSSG
-348 SGKTVSQMSYVRSG
+348 SGKTVSQMSYVVSG
-362 NDTTAG
+362 SDTTAG
-368 NAVQLISLGSTT
+368 NTVQLISLGSTT
-380 ASEADTS
+380 SIAAIEANVNAS
-387 VVRCSDTGEAVSS
+387 VVRCSDTGAAVSS
-400 DNMTDISDSAVN
+400 DSVTNIAGSNLNS
-412 DQETGETE
+412 QETGETE
-420 EVISLQSDSEQ
+420 EIISLQTDTEQ
-431 EAEAVALSS
+431 QAEAVALAS
-440 SDTDFSSDADGE
+440 SDTDFSSDVGGE
-452 EDSSNED
+452 GDSSGEN
-459 TSETSTALQFAIATE
+459 TSETSTTLQFAIATE
-474 GSSTSSTLVIAAP
+474 GTSTASSLVIAAP
-487 VTGQTPVTSVNA
+487 VTGQTPVTSVSA
-499 SDGSYTGSVAWNPG
+499 TDGSYTGTVAWNPG

-525 VVSLTAG
+525 VVTLTAG
-532 DGYVFRSDS
+532 DGYVFQAGSVS
-541 ISAIALG
+541 GITLG
-548 TVSGVSVSQDGKNMS
+548 TVSGICVSQDGKSMS

-571 AAQAEEIKKDDSGDG
+571 AAETEDIKKDDSGDG
-586 KDPDPADNGENT
+586 KTSDSTDNGKNA
-598 DDNKDHDA
+598 DDNKDNDA
-606 DQSKDTDQITDGTNA
+606 DQITDRAAGQTGNNSGQNGTG
-621 ASGNTSDQNS
+621 STSSN
-631 SGSDSSDGK
+631 GKDSSD
-640 STADNGTDSTS
+640 NGTNSTS
-651 ENNGT
+651 ETNGNST
-656 DGAAAQSGNDSQT
+656 QSGNDQ
-669 GNNTASGNSAGTSAS
+669 SGNGAGTSANNILGS
-684 VNSASGTSAGASQ
+684 SSGASQ
-697 TSDTQ
+697 TEDTQ
-702 ETDSSTSGTELS
+702 ETDSSASTSGTELS
-714 ASEYST
+714 TSEYST

-743 INSVEIGQEAVVT
+743 INSVEIGQEAAVT

-762 EEFTGEVTEIGNT
+762 KEFTGEVTEIGNT
-775 ASVNGGVAKY
+775 ALVNGGVAKY

-826 GDKVFVY
+826 GNKVFVY

-876 NTDSGSGNAS
+876 NTDSGSGNDS

-900 GPGGNSDSGNSGGP
+900 GPGGNSDFGNSGGP

>member
-36 AQNVTVQAQSA
+36 VQNVTVQAQSA

-176 LSGVSGVSAGDS
+176 LSGVSGVSVGDS

-195 GAQVTGTVDSVSGKD
+195 GTQVTGTVDSVSGKD

-220 TYGDKVTVTDSSG
+220 TYGDTVTVTDSSG

-254 TVSAVDV
+254 TVSAVNV

-334 SGSSSGSSSSGSSG
+334 SSGSSSGSSG
-348 SGKTVSQMSYVRSG
+348 SGKTVSQMSYVVSG
-362 NDTTAG
+362 S
-368 NAVQLISLGSTT
+368 V
-380 ASEADTS
+380 S
-387 VVRCSDTGEAVSS
+387 VVRCSDTGAAVSS
-400 DNMTDISDSAVN
+400 DSVTDISESDMNS
-412 DQETGETE
+412 QEAGET
-420 EVISLQSDSEQ
+420 DTEQ
-431 EAEAVALSS
+431 QTEIVALAS
-440 SDTDFSSDADGE
+440 SDAYFSSDVDGE
-452 EDSSNED
+452 EDSSGED
-459 TSETSTALQFAIATE
+459 TAETSTTLQFAIATE
-474 GSSTSSTLVIAAP
+474 GTSTASSLVIAAP
-487 VTGQTPVTSVNA
+487 VTGQMPVTSVSA
-499 SDGSYTGSVAWNPG
+499 TDGSYTGTVAWNPG
-513 DDSFQEKTVYQA
+513 DGSFQEKTVYQA
-525 VVSLTAG
+525 VVTLTAG
-532 DGYVFRSDS
+532 DGYVFQAGS
-541 ISAIALG
+541 ISQIALG
-548 TVSGVSVSQDGKNMS
+548 TVSGISVSQDGKSMS

-571 AAQAEEIKKDDSGDG
+571 AAAEDIKKDDSGNGNDSTTDG
-586 KDPDPADNGENT
+586 KST
-598 DDNKDHDA
+598 DDNKDNDA
-606 DQSKDTDQITDGTNA
+606 DQVTDGA
-621 ASGNTSDQNS
+621 DGQSGT
-631 SGSDSSDGK
+631 DS
-640 STADNGTDSTS
+640 ADNGTDS
-651 ENNGT
+651 
-656 DGAAAQSGNDSQT
+656 
-669 GNNTASGNSAGTSAS
+669 ASGNSGTDGNSTQSGNNQSGGSAASGNSGGTSVS
-684 VNSASGTSAGASQ
+684 DASGSSSGASQ
-697 TSDTQ
+697 TG
-702 ETDSSTSGTELS
+702 DS
-714 ASEYST
+714 
-720 DVALFTISPDD
+720 
-731 TMTLEVSVDELD
+731 
-743 INSVEIGQEAVVT
+743 QEAVVT

-876 NTDSGSGNAS
+876 NTDSGNGNDS

-914 GGNGGGPGGSGSSG
+914 GGNGGGPGGSGNSG

>member
-1 MKRRRKKLMVII
+1 MAYLEVEGMKRRRKKIMLII
-13 PVAVVCVAGAGTV
+13 PAPVICVAGAGTV

-36 AQNVTVQAQSA
+36 VQNVTAQAQSA
-47 EAKKG
+47 EAKKR

-113 EEISQLDESIQEY
+113 DEISQLDESIQEY

-149 AGSDV
+149 AGSDL
-154 SDTMVSDG
+154 SDIMVSDG

-195 GAQVTGTVDSVSGKD
+195 GTQVTGTVDSASGED

-220 TYGDKVTVTDSSG
+220 TYGDTVIVTDSSG

-254 TVSAVDV
+254 TVSAVNV

-334 SGSSSGSSSSGSSG
+334 SRGSSSGSSSSGSSG
-348 SGKTVSQMSYVRSG
+348 SGKTVSQMSYVVSG
-362 NDTTAG
+362 SDTTAG
-368 NAVQLISLGSTT
+368 NTVQLISLGSTT
-380 ASEADTS
+380 SIAAIEANVNAS
-387 VVRCSDTGEAVSS
+387 VVRCSDTGAAVSS
-400 DNMTDISDSAVN
+400 DSVTNIADSN
-412 DQETGETE
+412 LNSQETGETE
-420 EVISLQSDSEQ
+420 EIISLQTDTEQ
-431 EAEAVALSS
+431 QAEAVALAS
-440 SDTDFSSDADGE
+440 SDTDFSSDVGGE
-452 EDSSNED
+452 GDSSGEN
-459 TSETSTALQFAIATE
+459 TSETSTTLQFAIATE
-474 GSSTSSTLVIAAP
+474 GTSTASSLVIAAP
-487 VTGQTPVTSVNA
+487 VTGQTPVTSVSA
-499 SDGSYTGSVAWNPG
+499 TDGSYTGTVAWNPG

-525 VVSLTAG
+525 VVTLTAG
-532 DGYVFRSDS
+532 DGYVFQAGSVS
-541 ISAIALG
+541 GITLG
-548 TVSGVSVSQDGKNMS
+548 TVSGICVSQDGKSMS

-571 AAQAEEIKKDDSGDG
+571 AAETEDIKKDDSGDG
-586 KDPDPADNGENT
+586 KTSDSTDNGKNA
-598 DDNKDHDA
+598 DDNKDNDA
-606 DQSKDTDQITDGTNA
+606 DQITDRAAGQTGNNSGQNGTG
-621 ASGNTSDQNS
+621 STSSN
-631 SGSDSSDGK
+631 GKDSSD
-640 STADNGTDSTS
+640 NGTNSTS
-651 ENNGT
+651 ETNGNST
-656 DGAAAQSGNDSQT
+656 QSGNDQ
-669 GNNTASGNSAGTSAS
+669 SGNGAGTSA
-684 VNSASGTSAGASQ
+684 NNISGSSSGASQ
-697 TSDTQ
+697 TEDTQ
-702 ETDSSTSGTELS
+702 ETDSSASTSGTELS
-714 ASEYST
+714 TSEYST

-743 INSVEIGQEAVVT
+743 INSVEIGQEAAVT

-762 EEFTGEVTEIGNT
+762 KEFTGEVTEIGNT

-826 GDKVFVY
+826 GNKVFVY

-876 NTDSGSGNAS
+876 NTDSGSGNDS
-886 GMPDGMGDFGDMSG
+886 GMGDFGDMSG